1 MRRVFFLF
9 VVTLFLAGCTS
20 VHYNTLHEQS
30 DTAPIESLG
39 KMLEEISKD
48 KQESKELA
56 TLAVTYSKVLAN
68 RYNLVSPPSYHN
80 FLVNS
85 GEREKGLCYDFVDDL
100 MVEIR
105 SRHFKSFQFKWG
117 RANADALNEHN
128 VIVVLSKG
136 VPFGDGVVL
145 DAWRHSGKL
154 YFVKVKDD
162 PKYRFREWIEGDKR
176 VAQ

>member
-1 MRRVFFLF
+1 MRRIFFLF

-30 DTAPIESLG
+30 DRAPIESLG
-39 KMLEEISKD
+39 KILEEISKD

-68 RYNLVSPPSYHN
+68 RYDLVSPPSYHN
-80 FLVNS
+80 FLVNT

-136 VPFGDGVVL
+136 VPFQDGVVL